1 MSDVKTIPH
10 PIFAAAKAALPYSS
24 PMIAG
29 FLFLGMA
36 YGIYM
41 KSLGFGAWYPFFMAL
56 LIYGGSVEFIIA
68 GALTLPFAPLN
79 VLLIT
84 LMVSGR
90 QLFYSISMLEKYS
103 KYLGK
108 KRPYL
113 IAALVDESFSLNY
126 MVKIPP
132 HLDRG
137 WYMFFV
143 SFYLQIYW
151 VAGAVLGN
159 LFGNIIP
166 FDLKGIEF
174 AMTALF
180 LVIFAENWS
189 REKSHESSVL
199 GLAIA
204 FIALLIFGKD
214 YFLLPTLIG
223 IWTVLTLRRPKPK
236 SKLERV
242 K

>member
-1 MSDVKTIPH
+1 
-10 PIFAAAKAALPYSS
+10 
-24 PMIAG
+24 
-29 FLFLGMA
+29 
-36 YGIYM
+36 M

-90 QLFYSISMLEKYS
+90 QLFYSISMLEKYG

-143 SFYLQIYW
+143 SFYLQVYW

-174 AMTALF
+174 AMTELF

>member
-1 MSDVKTIPH
+1 
-10 PIFAAAKAALPYSS
+10 
-24 PMIAG
+24 
-29 FLFLGMA
+29 
-36 YGIYM
+36 M

-90 QLFYSISMLEKYS
+90 QLFYSISMLEKYG

-143 SFYLQIYW
+143 SFYLQVYW

-159 LFGNIIP
+159 LFCNIIP

>member
-1 MSDVKTIPH
+1 
-10 PIFAAAKAALPYSS
+10 
-24 PMIAG
+24 
-29 FLFLGMA
+29 MA

-90 QLFYSISMLEKYS
+90 QLFYSISMLEKYG

-143 SFYLQIYW
+143 SFYLQVYW

>member
-1 MSDVKTIPH
+1 
-10 PIFAAAKAALPYSS
+10 
-24 PMIAG
+24 MIAG

-90 QLFYSISMLEKYS
+90 QLFYSISMLEKYG

>member
-1 MSDVKTIPH
+1 
-10 PIFAAAKAALPYSS
+10 
-24 PMIAG
+24 
-29 FLFLGMA
+29 
-36 YGIYM
+36 M

-56 LIYGGSVEFIIA
+56 LIYGGSVDFIIA

-90 QLFYSISMLEKYS
+90 QLFYSISMLEKYG

-143 SFYLQIYW
+143 SFYLQVYW

-223 IWTVLTLRRPKPK
+223 IWTVLTLRRPKQK

>member
-1 MSDVKTIPH
+1 
-10 PIFAAAKAALPYSS
+10 
-24 PMIAG
+24 MIAG

-41 KSLGFGAWYPFFMAL
+41 KSLRFGAWYPFFMAL

-90 QLFYSISMLEKYS
+90 QLFYSISMLEKYG

>member
-1 MSDVKTIPH
+1 
-10 PIFAAAKAALPYSS
+10 
-24 PMIAG
+24 
-29 FLFLGMA
+29 
-36 YGIYM
+36 M

-90 QLFYSISMLEKYS
+90 QLFYSISMLEKYG

-143 SFYLQIYW
+143 SFYLQVYW